1 MSHHNGPLEND
12 DQSVLR
18 AIHDSSDEVALREAH
33 TEAEPELL
41 GITG

>member
-1 MSHHNGPLEND
+1 VSPQRPFEND

-18 AIHDSSDEVALREAH
+18 AIHESPDEVALREAY